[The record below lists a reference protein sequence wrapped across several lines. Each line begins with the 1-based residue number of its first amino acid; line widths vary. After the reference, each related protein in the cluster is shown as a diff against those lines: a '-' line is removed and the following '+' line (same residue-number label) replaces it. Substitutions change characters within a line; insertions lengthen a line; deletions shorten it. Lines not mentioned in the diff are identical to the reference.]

1 MENSTITSQET
12 SLGSS
17 KDLFRHPLL
26 ITTRRKTTTWTWT
39 FYTET
44 SPVTNSFIFHWNV
57 LSVLYHLTSLPSLS
71 SCCCR
76 LPLMKISW
84 CWTCI
89 QYQELRILNVNFV
102 PEIESKL
109 EQVLRTGGEVRWAP
123 AWPLTGPPLSHQ
135 LSAGQLFSIQETRRS
150 NVINNT
156 LNINIYIE
164 INFNKLY
171 KITIN
176 HHSHHHNA
184 VLTYWLLVKRWWHC
198 VCQWEAFHVEW
209 QRAKSRTSPASKDT
223 ITTICHYQYHMWYNT
238 LSQSI
243 IRYKK
248 NHKDLKWSIWMIFQ
262 WFSC

>member
-71 SCCCR
+71 CCCCR

-84 CWTCI
+84 CWMCI

-109 EQVLRTGGEVRWAP
+109 EQVLRTGEVRWGGELQPDPSLGHHWA
-123 AWPLTGPPLSHQ
+123 TSSQ
-135 LSAGQLFSIQETRRS
+135 LVSCFPFRRHAG
-150 NVINNT
+150 V
-156 LNINIYIE
+156 
-164 INFNKLY
+164 
-171 KITIN
+171 
-176 HHSHHHNA
+176 
-184 VLTYWLLVKRWWHC
+184 
-198 VCQWEAFHVEW
+198 
-209 QRAKSRTSPASKDT
+209 
-223 ITTICHYQYHMWYNT
+223 MW
-238 LSQSI
+238 
-243 IRYKK
+243 
-248 NHKDLKWSIWMIFQ
+248 
-262 WFSC
+262 